1 MKTME
6 KPKDQPS
13 KPFDRDTL
21 ITPDLMDYADAWA
34 MRFRFCGVPLEDLK
48 QEAYYGLCLARTQ
61 FDPTQGASFKTYATF
76 IIRRNLCSAV
86 ERYGCPM
93 RIPKEEREAVKFLS
107 LDRGFD
113 EEEGDRMGFQLAD
126 AAWNGDM
133 YSEANGSLSSEMNG
147 SWGSDV
153 NGSLSSDVNGSLS
166 SEANGSW
173 GSEANGSLSSEAKGS
188 WDLETRSPLL
198 DEPDNEEDCREVE
211 GVVKELLSILTPREQ
226 QVVELLCGL
235 KGDPLSTSAVGK
247 EIQVSPA
254 RVRQIFQVA
263 LKKMELQYISRQASN
278 DDPDHHHNYN
288 YNQETTYEY
297 SK

>member
-6 KPKDQPS
+6 KPKNQPS

-133 YSEANGSLSSEMNG
+133 YSEANGS
-147 SWGSDV
+147 
-153 NGSLSSDVNGSLS
+153 
-166 SEANGSW
+166 
-173 GSEANGSLSSEAKGS
+173 

-211 GVVKELLSILTPREQ
+211 GVVKELLAILTPREQ

>member
-34 MRFRFCGVPLEDLK
+34 MRFRFCGVLLEDLK

-93 RIPKEEREAVKFLS
+93 RIPKEEREVVKFLS

-133 YSEANGSLSSEMNG
+133 YSGMNGSLSSEMNG

-153 NGSLSSDVNGSLS
+153 NGSLSS
-166 SEANGSW
+166 EAN
-173 GSEANGSLSSEAKGS
+173 GS

-263 LKKMELQYISRQASN
+263 LKKMELQYISREASN

-288 YNQETTYEY
+288 YNKETTYEY

>member
-133 YSEANGSLSSEMNG
+133 YS
-147 SWGSDV
+147 DV
-153 NGSLSSDVNGSLS
+153 NGSLSSGMNDSWGSDGNGSLS
-166 SEANGSW
+166 SGMNDSW
-173 GSEANGSLSSEAKGS
+173 GSEANGNMNSGMNGS

>member
-6 KPKDQPS
+6 KPKEQPS

-133 YSEANGSLSSEMNG
+133 YSGMNGSLSSEMNG

-153 NGSLSSDVNGSLS
+153 NGSLSS
-166 SEANGSW
+166 EAN
-173 GSEANGSLSSEAKGS
+173 GS

-263 LKKMELQYISRQASN
+263 LKKMELQYISREASN
-278 DDPDHHHNYN
+278 DDPNHHHNYN
-288 YNQETTYEY
+288 YNKETTYEY

>member
-34 MRFRFCGVPLEDLK
+34 MRFRFCGMPLEDLK

-113 EEEGDRMGFQLAD
+113 EEGGDRMGFQLAD

-133 YSEANGSLSSEMNG
+133 YSGMNGSWGSDVNSSLSSEMNG
-147 SWGSDV
+147 SWGS
-153 NGSLSSDVNGSLS
+153 
-166 SEANGSW
+166 EANGNMNS
-173 GSEANGSLSSEAKGS
+173 GMNGS

-278 DDPDHHHNYN
+278 DDPDHHHHYN

>member
-6 KPKDQPS
+6 KPKEQPS

-113 EEEGDRMGFQLAD
+113 EEEGDRMGYQLAD

-133 YSEANGSLSSEMNG
+133 YSGM
-147 SWGSDV
+147 
-153 NGSLSSDVNGSLS
+153 
-166 SEANGSW
+166 NGSW
-173 GSEANGSLSSEAKGS
+173 GSEANGSLSAGMNGSWGSEANGSLGSEANGS

-263 LKKMELQYISRQASN
+263 LKKMELQYISREASN

-288 YNQETTYEY
+288 YNKETTYEY

>member
-113 EEEGDRMGFQLAD
+113 DEEGDRMGFQLAD

-133 YSEANGSLSSEMNG
+133 YS
-147 SWGSDV
+147 DV
-153 NGSLSSDVNGSLS
+153 NGSLSSDVNGS
-166 SEANGSW
+166 W
-173 GSEANGSLSSEAKGS
+173 GSEANGNMNSGMNGSWGSDVNGSWSSEANGS

-288 YNQETTYEY
+288 YNKETTYEY

>member
-61 FDPTQGASFKTYATF
+61 FDPTPGASFKTYATF

-113 EEEGDRMGFQLAD
+113 DEEGDRMGFQLAD

-133 YSEANGSLSSEMNG
+133 YSKM
-147 SWGSDV
+147 
-153 NGSLSSDVNGSLS
+153 NGSLS
-166 SEANGSW
+166 SEANGS
-173 GSEANGSLSSEAKGS
+173 
-188 WDLETRSPLL
+188 
-198 DEPDNEEDCREVE
+198 
-211 GVVKELLSILTPREQ
+211 
-226 QVVELLCGL
+226 
-235 KGDPLSTSAVGK
+235 
-247 EIQVSPA
+247 
-254 RVRQIFQVA
+254 
-263 LKKMELQYISRQASN
+263 
-278 DDPDHHHNYN
+278 
-288 YNQETTYEY
+288 
-297 SK
+297 

>member
-133 YSEANGSLSSEMNG
+133 YSKMNGSLR
-147 SWGSDV
+147 
-153 NGSLSSDVNGSLS
+153 

-173 GSEANGSLSSEAKGS
+173 N
-188 WDLETRSPLL
+188 LETRSPLL

-278 DDPDHHHNYN
+278 DDTDHHHNHNYN

>member
-6 KPKDQPS
+6 KTKDQPS
-13 KPFDRDTL
+13 KLFDRDTL

-107 LDRGFD
+107 LDRSFN

-133 YSEANGSLSSEMNG
+133 YSGMNGSWGSNVNGSLSSEM
-147 SWGSDV
+147 
-153 NGSLSSDVNGSLS
+153 
-166 SEANGSW
+166 NGSW
-173 GSEANGSLSSEAKGS
+173 GSEANGSLSSEANGS

>member
-113 EEEGDRMGFQLAD
+113 EEEGDRMGYQLAD

-133 YSEANGSLSSEMNG
+133 YSGMNG

-153 NGSLSSDVNGSLS
+153 NSSLS
-166 SEANGSW
+166 SEMNGSW
-173 GSEANGSLSSEAKGS
+173 GSEANGSLSSEANGS

-288 YNQETTYEY
+288 YNKETTYEY

>member
-133 YSEANGSLSSEMNG
+133 YSEMNG
-147 SWGSDV
+147 SWGSEA
-153 NGSLSSDVNGSLS
+153 NGNMNSDVNGSLS
-166 SEANGSW
+166 SEAN
-173 GSEANGSLSSEAKGS
+173 GS

>member
-153 NGSLSSDVNGSLS
+153 NGSLSS
-166 SEANGSW
+166 EAN
-173 GSEANGSLSSEAKGS
+173 GS

-263 LKKMELQYISRQASN
+263 LKKMELQYISREASN

-288 YNQETTYEY
+288 YNKETTYEY

>member
-113 EEEGDRMGFQLAD
+113 EEEGDRMGYQLAD
-126 AAWNGDM
+126 ATWNGDM
-133 YSEANGSLSSEMNG
+133 YSGMNGSLSSEMNG
-147 SWGSDV
+147 SWGSEA
-153 NGSLSSDVNGSLS
+153 NGNMNSDVNGSLS
-166 SEANGSW
+166 SEAN
-173 GSEANGSLSSEAKGS
+173 GS

-263 LKKMELQYISRQASN
+263 LKKMELQYISREASN
-278 DDPDHHHNYN
+278 DDPNHHHNYN
-288 YNQETTYEY
+288 YNKETTYEY

>member
-113 EEEGDRMGFQLAD
+113 EEGGDRMGFQLAD

-133 YSEANGSLSSEMNG
+133 YSGMNGSWGSDVNSSLSSEMNG

-153 NGSLSSDVNGSLS
+153 NGSLSS
-166 SEANGSW
+166 EAN
-173 GSEANGSLSSEAKGS
+173 GS

>member
-6 KPKDQPS
+6 KPKEQPS

-113 EEEGDRMGFQLAD
+113 EDEGDRMGFQLAD

-133 YSEANGSLSSEMNG
+133 YSGMNDSWGSEANGNMNSGMNG

-153 NGSLSSDVNGSLS
+153 NGSLSS
-166 SEANGSW
+166 EAN
-173 GSEANGSLSSEAKGS
+173 GS

-288 YNQETTYEY
+288 YNKETTYEY

>member
-48 QEAYYGLCLARTQ
+48 QEAYYGLCLALTQ

-133 YSEANGSLSSEMNG
+133 YSGMNGSLSSEMNG

-166 SEANGSW
+166 SEAN
-173 GSEANGSLSSEAKGS
+173 GS

-278 DDPDHHHNYN
+278 DDPDHHHNHN

>member
-6 KPKDQPS
+6 KPKEQPS

-133 YSEANGSLSSEMNG
+133 YSEANGS
-147 SWGSDV
+147 
-153 NGSLSSDVNGSLS
+153 
-166 SEANGSW
+166 W
-173 GSEANGSLSSEAKGS
+173 GSEANGSLSSEANGGWGSEANGNMNSGMNGS
-188 WDLETRSPLL
+188 WDLETKSPLL

-278 DDPDHHHNYN
+278 DDPDHNHNHYHNYN

>member
-133 YSEANGSLSSEMNG
+133 YSDVNGSLSFEMNG

-153 NGSLSSDVNGSLS
+153 NGRLS
-166 SEANGSW
+166 SEANGNMNS
-173 GSEANGSLSSEAKGS
+173 GMNGS

>member
-6 KPKDQPS
+6 KPKEQPS

-133 YSEANGSLSSEMNG
+133 YSEANGS
-147 SWGSDV
+147 WGSEA
-153 NGSLSSDVNGSLS
+153 NGSLS
-166 SEANGSW
+166 SEMNGSW
-173 GSEANGSLSSEAKGS
+173 GSEANGSLSSEANGS
-188 WDLETRSPLL
+188 WNLETRSPLL

-263 LKKMELQYISRQASN
+263 LKKMELQYISREASN
-278 DDPDHHHNYN
+278 DDPDHHHNHN

>member
-6 KPKDQPS
+6 KPKEQPS

-133 YSEANGSLSSEMNG
+133 YSGMNG

-153 NGSLSSDVNGSLS
+153 NGNMNSGMNGSWSPDVNGSLS
-166 SEANGSW
+166 SEAN
-173 GSEANGSLSSEAKGS
+173 GS

>member
-6 KPKDQPS
+6 KPKEQPS

-133 YSEANGSLSSEMNG
+133 YSGMNGSLSSEMNG
-147 SWGSDV
+147 SWGS
-153 NGSLSSDVNGSLS
+153 
-166 SEANGSW
+166 EANGNMNS
-173 GSEANGSLSSEAKGS
+173 GMNGS

-288 YNQETTYEY
+288 YNKETTYEY

>member
-93 RIPKEEREAVKFLS
+93 RIPKEEREAVKFMS

-113 EEEGDRMGFQLAD
+113 EEEGDRIGFQLAD

-147 SWGSDV
+147 SWGSEA
-153 NGSLSSDVNGSLS
+153 NGSLS

-173 GSEANGSLSSEAKGS
+173 SSEANGS

>member
-6 KPKDQPS
+6 KPKEQPS
-13 KPFDRDTL
+13 KPCDRDTL

-113 EEEGDRMGFQLAD
+113 EEEGDRMGVQ
-126 AAWNGDM
+126 
-133 YSEANGSLSSEMNG
+133 
-147 SWGSDV
+147 
-153 NGSLSSDVNGSLS
+153 
-166 SEANGSW
+166 
-173 GSEANGSLSSEAKGS
+173 
-188 WDLETRSPLL
+188 
-198 DEPDNEEDCREVE
+198 
-211 GVVKELLSILTPREQ
+211 
-226 QVVELLCGL
+226 
-235 KGDPLSTSAVGK
+235 
-247 EIQVSPA
+247 
-254 RVRQIFQVA
+254 
-263 LKKMELQYISRQASN
+263 
-278 DDPDHHHNYN
+278 
-288 YNQETTYEY
+288 
-297 SK
+297 

>member
-61 FDPTQGASFKTYATF
+61 FDPTQGASLKTYATF

-133 YSEANGSLSSEMNG
+133 YSGMNGSLSSEMNG

-153 NGSLSSDVNGSLS
+153 NGSLSS
-166 SEANGSW
+166 EAN
-173 GSEANGSLSSEAKGS
+173 GS

-198 DEPDNEEDCREVE
+198 DEPDNEEDCRKVE

>member
-133 YSEANGSLSSEMNG
+133 YSGMNGSWGSEANGSLSSEMNG
-147 SWGSDV
+147 SWGS
-153 NGSLSSDVNGSLS
+153 
-166 SEANGSW
+166 EANGNMNS
-173 GSEANGSLSSEAKGS
+173 GMNGS

-288 YNQETTYEY
+288 YNYNQETTYEY

>member
-133 YSEANGSLSSEMNG
+133 YSEANGSLSPEM
-147 SWGSDV
+147 
-153 NGSLSSDVNGSLS
+153 
-166 SEANGSW
+166 NGSW
-173 GSEANGSLSSEAKGS
+173 GSEANGNMNSGMNGS

-211 GVVKELLSILTPREQ
+211 EVVKELLSILTPREQ

-288 YNQETTYEY
+288 YNKETTYEY

>member
-133 YSEANGSLSSEMNG
+133 YSGMNGSWGSDVNSSLSSEMNG
-147 SWGSDV
+147 SWGS
-153 NGSLSSDVNGSLS
+153 
-166 SEANGSW
+166 EANGNMNS
-173 GSEANGSLSSEAKGS
+173 GMNGS

>member
-133 YSEANGSLSSEMNG
+133 YSGMNGSLSSEMNG
-147 SWGSDV
+147 SWGS
-153 NGSLSSDVNGSLS
+153 
-166 SEANGSW
+166 EANGNMNS
-173 GSEANGSLSSEAKGS
+173 GMNGS

-288 YNQETTYEY
+288 YNKETTYEY

>member
-133 YSEANGSLSSEMNG
+133 YSGMNGSLSSGMNG

-153 NGSLSSDVNGSLS
+153 NGSWS
-166 SEANGSW
+166 SEAN
-173 GSEANGSLSSEAKGS
+173 GS

-278 DDPDHHHNYN
+278 DDPDHHHNHNYN
-288 YNQETTYEY
+288 YNKETTYEY

>member
-6 KPKDQPS
+6 KPKEQPA

-147 SWGSDV
+147 S
-153 NGSLSSDVNGSLS
+153 LS
-166 SEANGSW
+166 SEAN
-173 GSEANGSLSSEAKGS
+173 GS

-288 YNQETTYEY
+288 YNKETTYEY

>member
-133 YSEANGSLSSEMNG
+133 YSGMNG

-153 NGSLSSDVNGSLS
+153 NGSLSSDVNGS
-166 SEANGSW
+166 W
-173 GSEANGSLSSEAKGS
+173 GSDVNGSLSSEANGS

-288 YNQETTYEY
+288 YNKETTYEY

>member
-113 EEEGDRMGFQLAD
+113 EEEGDRMGYQLAD

-133 YSEANGSLSSEMNG
+133 YSGMNGSWGSEANGSLSSEMNG

-153 NGSLSSDVNGSLS
+153 NGSLSS
-166 SEANGSW
+166 EAN
-173 GSEANGSLSSEAKGS
+173 GS
-188 WDLETRSPLL
+188 WDLETRSPML
-198 DEPDNEEDCREVE
+198 DEPDNEEDCREGE

-278 DDPDHHHNYN
+278 DDPNHHHNYN
-288 YNQETTYEY
+288 YNKETTYEY

>member
-6 KPKDQPS
+6 KPKEQPS

-133 YSEANGSLSSEMNG
+133 YSEANGSWGSEANGSLSSEMNG

-153 NGSLSSDVNGSLS
+153 NGSLSS
-166 SEANGSW
+166 EAN
-173 GSEANGSLSSEAKGS
+173 GS

>member
-133 YSEANGSLSSEMNG
+133 YSEANGS
-147 SWGSDV
+147 
-153 NGSLSSDVNGSLS
+153 
-166 SEANGSW
+166 W
-173 GSEANGSLSSEAKGS
+173 GSEANGSLSSEMNGSWGSEANGNMNSGMNGS

-263 LKKMELQYISRQASN
+263 LKKMELQYISREASN

>member
-6 KPKDQPS
+6 KPKEQPS

-133 YSEANGSLSSEMNG
+133 YSGMNGSLSSEMNG

-153 NGSLSSDVNGSLS
+153 NGSLSSGM
-166 SEANGSW
+166 NGSW
-173 GSEANGSLSSEAKGS
+173 GSDVNGS

-263 LKKMELQYISRQASN
+263 LKKMELQYISREASN
-278 DDPDHHHNYN
+278 DDPDHHHNHNYN
-288 YNQETTYEY
+288 YNKETTYEY

>member
-113 EEEGDRMGFQLAD
+113 EEEGDRMGYQLAD

-133 YSEANGSLSSEMNG
+133 YSGMNGSWGSEANGSLSSEMNG

-153 NGSLSSDVNGSLS
+153 NGSLSS
-166 SEANGSW
+166 EAN
-173 GSEANGSLSSEAKGS
+173 GS
-188 WDLETRSPLL
+188 WDLETRSPML

-278 DDPDHHHNYN
+278 DDPDHHHHHNYN

>member
-133 YSEANGSLSSEMNG
+133 YSGMNG

-153 NGSLSSDVNGSLS
+153 NSSLS
-166 SEANGSW
+166 SEMNGSW
-173 GSEANGSLSSEAKGS
+173 GSEANGSLSSEANGS

-288 YNQETTYEY
+288 YNKETTYEY

>member
-61 FDPTQGASFKTYATF
+61 FDPTPGASFKTYATF

-133 YSEANGSLSSEMNG
+133 YSDVNGSLSSEMNG

-153 NGSLSSDVNGSLS
+153 NGSLSS
-166 SEANGSW
+166 EAN
-173 GSEANGSLSSEAKGS
+173 GS
-188 WDLETRSPLL
+188 WDLETRSPML